1 MPEGVLTIFLLKK
14 NLDNTI
20 RVISLQLFR
29 LKKDAERSS
38 WMYVWGGQVGTKL
51 CDQVK
56 KEAMWTNIVSV
67 RTQSYAKCIIQALC
81 VLKSVKC
88 CFRYSN
94 SILL

>member
-38 WMYVWGGQVGTKL
+38 WM
-51 CDQVK
+51 
-56 KEAMWTNIVSV
+56 
-67 RTQSYAKCIIQALC
+67 
-81 VLKSVKC
+81 
-88 CFRYSN
+88 
-94 SILL
+94 